1 MQRNLQHLLLKIVL
15 KRVFI
20 ILLLF
25 KEWMVGIQNWSSIV
39 DISLSYQM
47 DSEIESTISGYSTDS
62 MRSYRIFV
70 EFIVFLFI
78 NSYLIQ
84 ISHILLLFKKK
95 KTK

>member
-1 MQRNLQHLLLKIVL
+1 
-15 KRVFI
+15 
-20 ILLLF
+20 
-25 KEWMVGIQNWSSIV
+25 
-39 DISLSYQM
+39 M